1 MSGPGV
7 SGVGLAQRLTA
18 IFCMVLLGVQVV
30 RSAAVTALAEPMPE
44 TAARLWPGHPDVQ
57 VQSAMVAIAR
67 ATGQQ
72 QPIPQAAF
80 DAVADGARKAP
91 LSPAPFLVRGVQA
104 QVAGD
109 AAVARAAFLAA
120 VRRDP
125 RSLPA
130 RYFLADQDLRSGDVA
145 HGLKEIAV
153 LAVLTP
159 GGAQGVAPFV
169 ASFAREERNRPAV
182 RALFARNPDI
192 ASATLSMLATD
203 AANADTI
210 LALTDPSSRGP
221 DSAWAPGLLQS
232 LVDAGRYAKAQALW
246 ASLSGLRLAPDALL
260 YDASFTDPL
269 PPPPF
274 NWALTSSPVGLA
286 ERQPGG
292 RLHAI
297 FYGQQ
302 DGPLARQLLLLAP
315 GRYNL
320 TMRVT
325 GLGGRA
331 GALSWSLTCAKASAP
346 LATIDLAAA
355 ESAPWTFS
363 VPASCPAQ
371 WLALSG
377 TASDVSRQADVTIS
391 GLRLSRAGGN
401 G

>member
-1 MSGPGV
+1 M
-7 SGVGLAQRLTA
+7 GLAHRLLA
-18 IFCMVLLGVQVV
+18 VLCMALLGVQVV
-30 RSAAVTALAEPMPE
+30 RSAAVTALAEPLPQ

-57 VQSAMVAIAR
+57 VQRGMIGIAA

-72 QPIPQAAF
+72 QPIPQFAF

-91 LSPAPFLVRGVQA
+91 LSAAPYLVRGVQA

-109 AAVARAAFLAA
+109 PAAARAAFLAA
-120 VRRDP
+120 ERRDP

-130 RYFLADQDLRSGDVA
+130 RYFLAEQDLRSGNVA
-145 HGLKEIAV
+145 HGLSEIAV

-169 ASFAREERNRPAV
+169 ASFARESRNRPAV
-182 RALFARNPDI
+182 IALFARNPDI
-192 ASATLSMLATD
+192 ASATLATLAAD
-203 AANADTI
+203 PANADTI
-210 LALTDPSSRGP
+210 LALTDPATRRP
-221 DSAWAPGLLQS
+221 DSPWAPTLLQG
-232 LVDAGRYAKAQALW
+232 LVDAGSYSRARALW
-246 ASLSGLRLAPDALL
+246 ASLSGLRLAPGSLM
-260 YDASFTDPL
+260 YDASFTDEL

-315 GRYNL
+315 GRYSL
-320 TMRVT
+320 TMRVA

-331 GALSWSLTCAKASAP
+331 GALNWSLTCAKATSP
-346 LATIDLAAA
+346 LATIDLAAV
-355 ESAPWTFS
+355 EGAPWTFS

-371 WLALSG
+371 WFALSG
-377 TASDVSRQADVTIS
+377 AASDVSRQADVTIS
-391 GLRLSRAGGN
+391 GLRLSRVGGN